1 MSLTTSPIARQM
13 RGLAAVAA
21 LALAATLPLDALA
34 AGDDGV
40 LFRSTEEACYRL
52 PSVVAFEDGTVLAV
66 AERRLGHDDRVAA
79 QADERRR
86 RRARCV
92 DTGVMDLM
100 SRVSTDRG
108 RTWSAPKLMVDHRQF
123 LPPEFRVALVGSPI
137 FAKLPGEL
145 LMIFG
150 VNRTTGE
157 KNSGE
162 CARFAGRDRERCG
175 VPAEQSLWT
184 ARSAD
189 KGATWS
195 KPQPM
200 AFSGDVARILSPV
213 PGTAVVLDSGRI
225 VAPTYPHLLLSDDG
239 GRTWRKGATTR
250 GGDKAVAGNEVALA
264 PLGGNDLFATLRP
277 TIASIR
283 ARGDEDGAADPYRLV
298 AISRDGGESYVSI
311 RPDETLSAAPAQAG
325 AAADAGRLFVTYPHS
340 DRPTKGR
347 GHVSDRKRLTLA
359 VSSDKGASWSACLLD
374 PGGAGYSALSPIDDT
389 ALALVYEGGT
399 VDNDDYR
406 AAVRFRV
413 IPTNKPEQAC
423 VRP

>member
-1 MSLTTSPIARQM
+1 MSLIPSHFAR
-13 RGLAAVAA
+13 RARFFLAIAA
-21 LALAATLPLDALA
+21 LGVAATLPLAARA

-40 LFRSTEEACYRL
+40 LFRSTDDACYRL

-79 QADERRR
+79 QPDERRR

-162 CARFAGRDRERCG
+162 CARFAGRDRESCG

-195 KPQPM
+195 QPQPM
-200 AFSGDVARILSPV
+200 AFSGDVARILFPV
-213 PGTAVVLDSGRI
+213 PGMAVVLGGGRI
-225 VAPTYPHLLLSDDG
+225 VAPAYPHLLLSDDG
-239 GRTWRKGATTR
+239 GHTWRKGATTR
-250 GGDKAVAGNEVALA
+250 GADKAVAGNEVALA

-283 ARGDEDGAADPYRLV
+283 AHGDDDGAAAPYRLT
-298 AISRDGGESYVSI
+298 AISRDGGETYASI
-311 RPDETLSAAPAQAG
+311 KPDEALSAAPAQAG
-325 AAADAGRLFVTYPHS
+325 AAADAGKLFVTYPFS

-347 GHVSDRKRLTLA
+347 GHVNDRKRLTLA
-359 VSSDKGASWSACLLD
+359 VSSDKGASWSSCLLD
-374 PGGAGYSALSPIDDT
+374 PGGAGYSALSPIDDK

-399 VDNDDYR
+399 ADNDDYR

-413 IPTNKPEQAC
+413 IPTDRPQQAC